1 MTTNRNYPRMRSHVP
16 ADSCCIYR
24 ATGTKPVAALGTR
37 KKIWSAKKTSHI
49 RMRGIE
55 QTNIQKALAGT
66 AIAGERLP
74 GHVGEAL
81 FNLHLLVNKQLAC
94 VCPKE
99 ITR

>member
-1 MTTNRNYPRMRSHVP
+1 MRSHVP

-81 FNLHLLVNKQLAC
+81 FNLHLSVNKQLAC